1 MEKRRDHELRY
12 YVVCVLVVV
21 EVEEV
26 DVLFSSWHQYPRSL
40 ASPHVRAC
48 LCSPGACCGHLIIM
62 VLAHGCATL
71 SRYLSCARPSTV
83 CARAFVDESC
93 TQSYPCDWLMVRPRW
108 IRPDATLRSYVG

>member
-12 YVVCVLVVV
+12 YVVCVCVLALVVV
-21 EVEEV
+21 EVVEVEE

-48 LCSPGACCGHLIIM
+48 LCSPGACCGHLIIIR

-71 SRYLSCARPSTV
+71 SLSLSLSLV
-83 CARAFVDESC
+83 CAAVHR
-93 TQSYPCDWLMVRPRW
+93 VRTRF
-108 IRPDATLRSYVG
+108 RG